1 MLGMKEG
8 SLEHDARIAPG
19 ETGSVPPVT
28 PPISA
33 LAVGRTRTVA
43 EPRWSPGG
51 EQFGWIESFGGR
63 ADLVVAPADGAGPP
77 VVVTP
82 DAAVTGVGAYGGG
95 AWCWGSATEVV
106 YAAADGRLVAV
117 PVAGGAPRVLSS
129 EGRAFAPFA
138 SDAIVQFALDR
149 DDACHI
155 ARVPLDG
162 SRWPER
168 MSGGADFAWD
178 PTAAEAGLAWL
189 EWDLPAMPF
198 SDSRIMLCDAEHDAR
213 AVAGGAGVSV
223 GQPRFSP
230 DGSRLAYVSDASSW
244 WNVWIAAADGSAAK
258 PLVEEEHDH
267 AAPTWSPGQRSF
279 AWSPDGS
286 QIAVNRNEDGF
297 ARLIVVDA
305 TEGSSFGAAREIAK
319 GWHHSL
325 DWSRH
330 GIVAVRSG
338 ARTPPTITVV
348 DPEGTTRRELARGAP
363 AGIERNSVEPEPVT
377 WRSADATVHGLLY
390 RPARSALG
398 DGTKPPLLV
407 LVHGGP
413 TDQATAGWQPRVSYF
428 VERGWAVLRP
438 DHRGSTGFGRPYW
451 EALAGHWGEYDVVD
465 TANGISAAGKQGWCD
480 PDRVAVMGGSAG
492 GLTTLLVCALHG
504 ERVCAGVSAFGVTDL
519 FDLAETTHRL
529 ESRYLD
535 LLVGELPRDADR
547 YRDRSPVTHA
557 AKIRV
562 PLLVLQGD
570 ADNVV
575 PIAQAEQLVD
585 TVRQAG
591 GTVEYHVYPG
601 EGHGWARPETVTDEL
616 ERVDAFLTR
625 WVLHRALPK
634 PGGPPG

>member
-1 MLGMKEG
+1 MPLV
-8 SLEHDARIAPG
+8 D
-19 ETGSVPPVT
+19 

-43 EPRWSPGG
+43 EPRWSPDGG
-51 EQFGWIESFGGR
+51 QLGWVESFAGR
-63 ADLVVAPADGAGPP
+63 ADLVVAPADGARPAL
-77 VVVTP
+77 VVSP
-82 DAAVTGVGAYGGG
+82 DIPVTGVGAYGGG
-95 AWCWGSATEVV
+95 AWCWGSEAAVV
-106 YAAADGRLVAV
+106 YAAADGRLVVV
-117 PVAGGAPRVLSS
+117 PIEGGSPRVLSS
-129 EGRAFAPFA
+129 EGRAFAPVVR
-138 SDAIVQFALDR
+138 DGMVHFALDR
-149 DDACHI
+149 DHACHI
-155 ARVPLDG
+155 ARVPLD
-162 SRWPER
+162 SSSWPLR
-168 MSGGADFAWD
+168 VSGGADFAWD
-178 PTAAEAGLAWL
+178 PTAAEAGVAWL

-198 SDSRIMLCDAEHDAR
+198 TESRIMLADAKPDAR
-213 AVAGGAGVSV
+213 SVAGGEGTSV

-230 DGSRLAYVSDASSW
+230 DGSRLAYVSDASGW
-244 WNVWIAAADGSAAK
+244 WNVWIAAADGSDAQ
-258 PLVEEEHDH
+258 PLLEESRDH

-286 QIAVNRNEDGF
+286 EIAINRNEDGF
-297 ARLIVVDA
+297 ARLIVVEA
-305 TEGSSFGAAREIAK
+305 VPGAGFGTTREIAK

-325 DWSRH
+325 DWGPQ

-338 ARTPPTITVV
+338 ARTPPTITIV
-348 DPEGTTRRELARGAP
+348 DGHTTARRELARGAP

-377 WRSADATVHGLLY
+377 WRSANATVHGLLY
-390 RPARSALG
+390 RPAHSALG
-398 DGTKPPLLV
+398 EATLPPLLV

-428 VERGWAVLRP
+428 LERGWAVLRP
-438 DHRGSTGFGRPYW
+438 DHRGSTGYGRPYW
-451 EALAGHWGEYDVVD
+451 ESLTGHWGEYDVTD
-465 TANGISAAGKQGWCD
+465 TAEGIRAAGQQGWCD

-504 ERVCAGVSAFGVTDL
+504 ARVSAGVSLFGVTDL

-557 AKIRV
+557 ASIRV
-562 PLLVLQGD
+562 PLLMLQGD
-570 ADNVV
+570 ADKVV

-585 TVRQAG
+585 TVRKAG

-601 EGHGWARPETVTDEL
+601 EGHGWGRPETMTDEL
-616 ERVDAFLTR
+616 ERVEAFLTR

-634 PGGPPG
+634 HGGAST